1 MVDLGECRVL
11 VTPTSFA
18 RHDRSLREH
27 LESQIREAVY
37 NEEGRP
43 LTSDELVELIPDFD
57 GFIAGL
63 DTIDRPVIEAAER
76 LKVIA
81 RYGTGVD
88 NVDLEAARE
97 QGIVVCNTPGANA
110 DSVAELAVGHMLAL
124 ARKICRASA
133 STKSGEWP
141 RMDGKMLGGKA
152 VGLIGFGSVGS
163 SVAGRL
169 QGFDC
174 QLLAYDP
181 HPREELAREL
191 DVSLLPEEQVLR
203 QSDFVSLHCPLTEE
217 TRGLVDADFLANLKR
232 GAYLINTA
240 RGELIDEFALAD
252 AIRRGHVAGAALDVF
267 QQQPPTLPHPL
278 LELPQVIATPHMG
291 SHTDAAVNAMGW
303 AALHDCLAVL
313 RGEDPNHPVI

>member
-27 LESQIREAVY
+27 LESRVRQAVY

-43 LTSDELVELIPDFD
+43 LTSEELVELIPDFD

-63 DTIDRPVIEAAER
+63 DAIDRPVIEAAER

-88 NVDLEAARE
+88 NVDLKAAQER
-97 QGIVVCNTPGANA
+97 GVVVCNTPGANA
-110 DSVAELAVGHMLAL
+110 DSVAELAIGLMFAL
-124 ARKICRASA
+124 ARHICRASA
-133 STKSGEWP
+133 ATKSGEWP
-141 RMDGKMLGGKA
+141 RMDGRLLGGKT
-152 VGLIGFGSVGS
+152 VGLIGFGRIGT
-163 SVAGRL
+163 SVARRL

-174 QLLAYDP
+174 RLLAYDP
-181 HPREELAREL
+181 YPQEERANEL
-191 DVSLLPEEQVLR
+191 NVGLLPQEQVLR
-203 QSDFVSLHCPLTEE
+203 QSDFISLHCPLTEE
-217 TRGLVDADFLANLKR
+217 THGLVDADFLATLKR

-240 RGELIDEFALAD
+240 RGELIVEAALAD
-252 AIRRGHVAGAALDVF
+252 ALRRGHLAGAALDAF
-267 QQQPPTLPHPL
+267 KRQPPTLPHPL
-278 LELPQVIATPHMG
+278 LELPHVIATPHMG
-291 SHTDAAVNAMGW
+291 SHTDGAVNAMGW

-313 RGEDPNHPVI
+313 RGEEPSHPVV